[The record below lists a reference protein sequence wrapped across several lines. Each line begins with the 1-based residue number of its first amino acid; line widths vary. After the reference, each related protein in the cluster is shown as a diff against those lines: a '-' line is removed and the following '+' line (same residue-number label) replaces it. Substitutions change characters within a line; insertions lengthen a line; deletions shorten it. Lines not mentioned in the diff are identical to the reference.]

1 MVIIKFLFYIVL
13 ILFIYRTL
21 FRPKVIVEHRH
32 YYDKPEEKKNGKGK
46 INNKLGD
53 YTDYE
58 EVK

>member
-1 MVIIKFLFYIVL
+1 MVMVIKYLFYIVL

-21 FRPKVIVEHRH
+21 FRPKILIEHRH
-32 YYDKPEEKKNGKGK
+32 VHDKKPDDKKKPNT
-46 INNKLGD
+46 NKLGD